1 MSASSGGPY
10 TERRWVEPQ
19 LLPLTSQRTCM
30 PHSLSLSLS
39 LSLSHTHTRPLSHTL
54 SDRWRRG
61 DSDGRVWMIPSTPQR
76 LGDEFLAIISPS
88 LPPVPLTLAP
98 CFPFQSLLF
107 SRSLSRSLSLSVSP
121 PPLLAHPLS
130 YDNLF
135 WLLTSCLSLIQ
146 YSGFSAI
153 QPWPITTLH
162 LASPWISWRSNHLH
176 DKHHTA
182 FVSGCSIW
190 YLGVKGLEKKKK
202 KRFASPIF

>member
-10 TERRWVEPQ
+10 TARRWVEPQ
-19 LLPLTSQRTCM
+19 LPPLTSQRTRM
-30 PHSLSLSLS
+30 PLSHFHTHRR
-39 LSLSHTHTRPLSHTL
+39 LSHTPF
-54 SDRWRRG
+54 DRWRRV

-76 LGDEFLAIISPS
+76 PGDEFPAIISPS
-88 LPPVPLTLAP
+88 LPPVPLALAP
-98 CFPFQSLLF
+98 CFPFQSLPL
-107 SRSLSRSLSLSVSP
+107 RLSP

-162 LASPWISWRSNHLH
+162 LAFPWISWRSYHL
-176 DKHHTA
+176 
-182 FVSGCSIW
+182 VSRKTSCSF
-190 YLGVKGLEKKKK
+190 GF
-202 KRFASPIF
+202 KRYNICKLKIKRKQCFFYARNI